1 MLKVRTAATQEPLTL
16 AETKVFLRV
25 DVDADD
31 GLITSLITAAREF
44 AEHYTATTLADAA
57 YELALPAFPVD
68 AIELPGGGEVIIES
82 VTYRDTA
89 GEVQTLDPLLYVL
102 SDFGMTPFIYP
113 LDAWPMTGK
122 HPNAV
127 IVRFTQ
133 AAEVPATVRTAMLE
147 LVAHFYEDR
156 ENAASIPGC
165 VSRLLD
171 VPRVYR

>member
-1 MLKVRTAATQEPLTL
+1 VLKVRTAATQEPLTL

-31 GLITSLITAAREF
+31 ALITSLIKAAREF
-44 AEHYTATTLADAA
+44 AEHYTQTTLADVT
-57 YELALPAFPVD
+57 YELALSAFPAD

-82 VTYRDTA
+82 INYRDAA
-89 GEVQTLDPLLYVL
+89 GVMQTLDPQLYVL

-113 LDAWPMTGK
+113 LEAWPPTAFR
-122 HPNAV
+122 PNSV

-133 AAEVPATVRTAMLE
+133 AAAVPAAVRTAMLE